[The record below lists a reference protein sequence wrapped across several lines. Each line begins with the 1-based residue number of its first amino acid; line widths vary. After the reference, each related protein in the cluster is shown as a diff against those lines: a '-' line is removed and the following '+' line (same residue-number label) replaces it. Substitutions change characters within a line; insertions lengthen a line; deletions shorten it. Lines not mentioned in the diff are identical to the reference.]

1 MKYQR
6 GGTVIGLI
14 VGLLLGLAIALGV
27 AMYVAKVPVPFV
39 DKVPQRNAQQDAAE
53 AEKNKNWDPNS
64 PLYGKNPA
72 KPHPVAQAASGE
84 VVEGDAASAP
94 ANGASAASS
103 AAAAKEPAK
112 ESAKD
117 PAAILA
123 DKPGTASS
131 APDPF
136 VYFVQAGA
144 FSHSEEAEQQR
155 AKLAMMGLEAR
166 VSEREQAGRTVY
178 RVRLGP
184 FDQRTLADEAKA
196 KLSSSGVDSA
206 LVRVQ
211 R

>member
-6 GGTVIGLI
+6 GGFVIGLI

-72 KPHPVAQAASGE
+72 KPHPVAQSASGE
-84 VVEGDAASAP
+84 VVEGDAAGAP
-94 ANGASAASS
+94 ATTASATNP

-112 ESAKD
+112 EAAKD

-123 DKPGTASS
+123 DKPAVAASGV
-131 APDPF
+131 DPF

-144 FSHSEEAEQQR
+144 FSHAEEAEQQR

-184 FDQRTLADEAKA
+184 FDQRTQADEAKA
-196 KLSSSGVDSA
+196 KLSSSGVESA

>member
-6 GGTVIGLI
+6 GGFVIGLI

-53 AEKNKNWDPNS
+53 AEKNKDWDPNS

-84 VVEGDAASAP
+84 VVEGDAASSP
-94 ANGASAASS
+94 AGASGAATNKDS
-103 AAAAKEPAK
+103 AN
-112 ESAKD
+112 D

-123 DKPGTASS
+123 DKPVAAASAAS

-155 AKLAMMGLEAR
+155 AKLVMMGLEAR

-184 FDQRTLADEAKA
+184 FDQRALADEAKA
-196 KLSSSGVDSA
+196 KLSGGGVESA